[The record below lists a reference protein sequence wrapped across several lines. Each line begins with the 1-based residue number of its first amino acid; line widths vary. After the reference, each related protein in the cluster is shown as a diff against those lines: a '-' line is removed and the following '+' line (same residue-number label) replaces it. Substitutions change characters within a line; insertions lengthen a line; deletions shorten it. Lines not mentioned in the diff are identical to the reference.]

1 MIESPHR
8 GFQTRE
14 PCLACGFAPPGRE
27 AHLCPGSG
35 ILNIDKPQGLTSHD
49 LVVKVRQA
57 SGIRR
62 VGHAG
67 TLDPMATGVLL
78 VCFGQGTRVTEYLME
93 SPKVYRA
100 QVRLGITTDTGD
112 AQGGVISRSDPRE
125 ITLQEIERALVSFQG
140 RIQQVPPVYSALK
153 EKGVPLYRLARQ
165 GVAIE
170 PTPREVEILRLEV
183 LDWASPFLEIEVTC
197 SPGTYIRA
205 VARDLGEKLG
215 CGAHLSSL
223 ARLVCGR
230 FTLEKAAS
238 LQEVEEAFHGG
249 FWGLLT
255 HPIDEALLQFEAL
268 ILDGEEEN
276 RVRHGQSI
284 PGEPAKTPFLRAYS
298 ISGEFVALLAF
309 EEGLWRPKKV
319 FQPL

>member
-1 MIESPHR
+1 MTESSHW

-27 AHLCPGSG
+27 GYPCPDSG
-35 ILNIDKPQGLTSHD
+35 ILNIDKPQGFTSHD
-49 LVVKVRQA
+49 LVVRVRQA
-57 SGIRR
+57 SGARR

-93 SPKVYRA
+93 SPKAYRA
-100 QVRLGITTDTGD
+100 QVTLGITTETGD
-112 AQGGVISRSDPRE
+112 AEGKVVSRSDPSG
-125 ITLQEIERALVSFQG
+125 IALQEIEHALASFQG
-140 RIQQVPPVYSALK
+140 RIQQVPPIYSALK
-153 EKGVPLYRLARQ
+153 KEGVPLYRLARQ
-165 GVAIE
+165 GVPVE
-170 PTPREVEILRLEV
+170 PTSREVEILGLEV
-183 LDWASPFLEIEVTC
+183 LDWAPPFLEIEVIC

-205 VARDLGEKLG
+205 LARDLGEKLG

-223 ARLVCGR
+223 TRLRCGR
-230 FTLEKAAS
+230 FTLEEAAT

-255 HPIDEALLQFEAL
+255 HPIDEALLQFEAFV
-268 ILDGEEEN
+268 LDREKEK

-284 PGEPAKTPFLRAYS
+284 PGEPANTPFLRAYS
-298 ISGEFVALLAF
+298 NAGEFVALLAF
-309 EEGLWRPKKV
+309 QEGLWRPKKV

>member
-1 MIESPHR
+1 MTRSPNR
-8 GFQTRE
+8 GLKTRE
-14 PCLACGFAPPGRE
+14 PCLACGFAPPGKE

-49 LVVKVRQA
+49 VIVKVRQA

-78 VCFGQGTRVTEYLME
+78 VCFGQGTRVSEYLME
-93 SPKVYRA
+93 SPKAYRA
-100 QVRLGITTDTGD
+100 QVRLGIATDTGD
-112 AQGGVISRSDPRE
+112 AEGRVISRSDPRG
-125 ITLQEIERALVSFQG
+125 IALQEIERALASFQG
-140 RIQQVPPVYSALK
+140 RIQQVPPIYSALK
-153 EKGVPLYRLARQ
+153 KKGVPLYRLARQ
-165 GVAIE
+165 GVAVE
-170 PTPREVEILRLEV
+170 PAPREVEIFGLEV
-183 LDWASPFLEIEVTC
+183 LDWTPPFLEIEVTC
-197 SPGTYIRA
+197 SPGTYMRA
-205 VARDLGEKLG
+205 LARDLGEKVG
-215 CGAHLSSL
+215 CGAHLSIL
-223 ARLVCGR
+223 ARLRCGR
-230 FTLEKAAS
+230 FTLEEAVT

-249 FWGLLT
+249 FWGLVT
-255 HPIDEALLQFEAL
+255 HPIDEAFLQFEAAV
-268 ILDGEEEN
+268 LDREEEKK
-276 RVRHGQSI
+276 VRHGQSI

>member
-1 MIESPHR
+1 VIGAPHQ
-8 GFQTRE
+8 GFQMRE
-14 PCLACGFAPPGRE
+14 PCLACGFISPGRE
-27 AHLCPGSG
+27 AHLGPGSG
-35 ILNIDKPQGLTSHD
+35 ILNIDKPQGPTSHD

-100 QVRLGITTDTGD
+100 QVRLGMTTDTGD
-112 AQGGVISRSDPRE
+112 AEGRVISHSDPRG
-125 ITLQEIERALVSFQG
+125 ITLQGIEGTLASSQG
-140 RIQQVPPVYSALK
+140 RIQQVPPTYSALK
-153 EKGVPLYRLARQ
+153 KEGVPLYRLARQ
-165 GVAIE
+165 GVAFE
-170 PTPREVEILRLEV
+170 PTPREVEIFGLEV
-183 LDWASPFLEIEVTC
+183 LDWAPPFLDIEVTC

-205 VARDLGEKLG
+205 LARDLGEKLG

-223 ARLVCGR
+223 TRLACGR
-230 FTLEKAAS
+230 FTLEEAAT

-249 FWGLLT
+249 FWGLLA
-255 HPIDEALLQFEAL
+255 HPIDEAFLQFEAL
-268 ILDGEEEN
+268 ILDGEEEK

-284 PGEPAKTPFLRAYS
+284 PGEAAKTPYLRAYS

-309 EEGLWRPKKV
+309 EEGLWRPEKV

>member
-1 MIESPHR
+1 MVESPHR
-8 GFQTRE
+8 QVRE
-14 PCLACGFAPPGRE
+14 PCLACGLVPPGRE
-27 AHLCPGSG
+27 AYPCPASG

-49 LVVKVRQA
+49 VIVKVRQA

-112 AQGGVISRSDPRE
+112 VEGRVISRSDPRGIALE
-125 ITLQEIERALVSFQG
+125 EIEDALASFQG
-140 RIQQVPPVYSALK
+140 RIQQVPPIYSALK
-153 EKGVPLYRLARQ
+153 KEGAPLYRLARQ
-165 GVAIE
+165 GVPVE

-183 LDWASPFLEIEVTC
+183 LDWALPFLEIEVAC

-205 VARDLGEKLG
+205 LARDLGEKLG

-223 ARLVCGR
+223 TRLRCGR
-230 FTLEKAAS
+230 FTLEEAAT
-238 LQEVEEAFHGG
+238 LQEVEEAFRGG
-249 FWGLLT
+249 CWGLLT

-268 ILDGEEEN
+268 ILDKQKEE

-284 PGEPAKTPFLRAYS
+284 PGEPAKTGFLRAYS
-298 ISGEFVALLAF
+298 ISGEFVALLSF
-309 EEGLWRPKKV
+309 EGSLWRPKKV

>member
-1 MIESPHR
+1 VTRSPNR

-14 PCLACGFAPPGRE
+14 PCLACGFAPLERE
-27 AHLCPGSG
+27 ANLCPGSG
-35 ILNIDKPQGLTSHD
+35 ILNIDKPQGFTSHD
-49 LVVKVRQA
+49 LVVRVRQA

-78 VCFGQGTRVTEYLME
+78 VCFGQGTRVSQYLME
-93 SPKVYRA
+93 SPKAYRA

-112 AQGGVISRSDPRE
+112 AEGRVISRSDPRG
-125 ITLQEIERALVSFQG
+125 ITLQEIERALASFQG
-140 RIQQVPPVYSALK
+140 RIQQVPPIYSALK
-153 EKGVPLYRLARQ
+153 KKGVPLYRLARQ
-165 GVAIE
+165 GVPVE
-170 PTPREVEILRLEV
+170 PAPRGVEIFGLEI
-183 LDWASPFLEIEVTC
+183 LDWTLPFLEIEVTC
-197 SPGTYIRA
+197 SPGTYMRA
-205 VARDLGEKLG
+205 LARDLGEKVG

-223 ARLVCGR
+223 TRLRCGR
-230 FTLEKAAS
+230 FTLEEAVA

-255 HPIDEALLQFEAL
+255 HPIDEALLQFEAV
-268 ILDGEEEN
+268 ILDKEKEK

-284 PGEPAKTPFLRAYS
+284 PGEPAKTPFLRVYS
-298 ISGEFVALLAF
+298 ISGEFIALLAF

>member
-1 MIESPHR
+1 VTRSPHR

-14 PCLACGFAPPGRE
+14 PCLACGFACPGRE
-27 AHLCPGSG
+27 AYLCPGSG

-49 LVVKVRQA
+49 VIVKVRQA

-78 VCFGQGTRVTEYLME
+78 VCFGQATRVTEYLMK

-112 AQGGVISRSDPRE
+112 AEGRVISRSEPRG
-125 ITLQEIERALVSFQG
+125 IALQEIEHALVSFQG
-140 RIQQVPPVYSALK
+140 RIQQVPPIYSALK
-153 EKGVPLYRLARQ
+153 KEGVPLYRLARQ
-165 GVAIE
+165 GVPVE
-170 PTPREVEILRLEV
+170 PTPREVEIFRLEV
-183 LDWASPFLEIEVTC
+183 LDWAPPFLEIEVTC
-197 SPGTYIRA
+197 SPGTYMRA
-205 VARDLGEKLG
+205 LARDLGEKLG

-223 ARLVCGR
+223 TRLACGR
-230 FTLEKAAS
+230 FTLEEAAT
-238 LQEVEEAFHGG
+238 LQEVEEVFRGG

-268 ILDGEEEN
+268 ILDREKEK

-298 ISGEFVALLAF
+298 IAGEFVALLAF
-309 EEGLWRPKKV
+309 EEGLWQPKKV